1 MYVILNAKTKGR
13 RPLTISIKEGKMR
26 NKVWLFGLLFF
37 ALFSFTAQAAGL
49 NPINGV
55 GARAKGMGGAGIAV
69 ADDASIFYYNPA
81 LLGDSGNFAQ
91 VGGDFL
97 QASFTYKDPKGK
109 QYDSAKSGYFVP
121 LAGVSYKVNQ
131 KLAVGLGV
139 VTPNM
144 FGADFKDQMGFYS
157 KMSLTQIAPVIAY
170 QITESLTL
178 GLSLKA
184 GYGQLELSQ
193 PTLIAPT
200 VVSRLDSK
208 ADGWG
213 YSGQL
218 GILWKATSWLK
229 FGAMYQSKT
238 KVALSGTS
246 NLGPVGSNDFSTD
259 FYFPSYYGV
268 GAGAT
273 FGNLLI
279 AFDIIQSDYG
289 STDKA
294 SIDYKTWPKS
304 TLTLDWQ
311 NNTSYSLG
319 AEYKLS
325 NWRLRGGLGYQ
336 DAVVPDKTI
345 NPATPDMNGW
355 TASGGVGYKTK
366 NFGAD
371 LAYVHA
377 WGLERAVESSTMG
390 APGKYSA
397 SVDIISMTVSYNF

>member
-1 MYVILNAKTKGR
+1 MRKHLWLLSGLIFILFCANA
-13 RPLTISIKEGKMR
+13 E
-26 NKVWLFGLLFF
+26 
-37 ALFSFTAQAAGL
+37 AAGL

-69 ADDASIFYYNPA
+69 ADDASAFYFNPA
-81 LLGDSGNFAQ
+81 LLADAGSFAQ

-97 QASFTYKDPKGK
+97 QASFTYKDSKDN
-109 QYDSAKSGYFVP
+109 QYDSEKSGYFIP
-121 LAGVSYKVNQ
+121 LVGANYKVNQ
-131 KLAVGLGV
+131 KMTVGLGV

-144 FGADFKDQMGFYS
+144 FGADFKDKMGFYS
-157 KMSLTQIAPVIAY
+157 KLSLTQIAPAVAY
-170 QITESLTL
+170 QVTDNLTL
-178 GLSLKA
+178 GLSIKA

-200 VVSRLDSK
+200 VISRLDSK

-218 GILWKATSWLK
+218 GILWKAAPWLK
-229 FGAMYQSKT
+229 LGAMYQSKT

-259 FYFPSYYGV
+259 FYFPGYYGL

-279 AFDIIQSDYG
+279 AFDIIRSDYG

-294 SIDYKTWPKS
+294 SIDYKTWS
-304 TLTLDWQ
+304 DSAIALDWQ
-311 NNTSYSLG
+311 NNTSYGLG

-355 TASGGVGYKTK
+355 TASGGVGYKAK

-377 WGLERAVESSTMG
+377 WGLERTVGASAMG
-390 APGKYSA
+390 AAGRYSA
-397 SVDIISMTVSYNF
+397 GVDILSMALSYQF

>member
-1 MYVILNAKTKGR
+1 MKRKA
-13 RPLTISIKEGKMR
+13 
-26 NKVWLFGLLFF
+26 WLFGLLVF
-37 ALFSFTAQAAGL
+37 ALFCSSAAEAAGL

-69 ADDASIFYYNPA
+69 AEGASVFYFNPA
-81 LLGDSGNFAQ
+81 LLLGDSGNFVQ
-91 VGGDFL
+91 IGGDYL
-97 QASFTYKDPKGK
+97 QSSLAYNDSKGK
-109 QYDSAKSGYFVP
+109 QYDSGKSGYFVP
-121 LAGVSYKVNQ
+121 LAGVSYKVNK
-131 KLAVGLGV
+131 KLAIGLGV

-144 FGADFKDQMGFYS
+144 FGADFKDQMSFYS
-157 KMSLTQIAPVIAY
+157 KISLTQIAPAVAY
-170 QITESLTL
+170 QITDNLTL

-213 YSGQL
+213 YSGQVGL
-218 GILWKATSWLK
+218 LWKATPWLK
-229 FGAMYQSKT
+229 LGAMYQSKT
-238 KVALSGTS
+238 KVSLSGTS
-246 NLGPVGSNDFSTD
+246 RLGFVGSNDFSTD
-259 FYFPSYYGV
+259 FYFPGYYGV

-279 AFDIIQSDYG
+279 AFDIIRSDYS

-294 SIDYKTWPKS
+294 SLDYKSWPKS

-311 NNTSYSLG
+311 DNTSCSLG

-345 NPATPDMNGW
+345 SPATPDMNGW
-355 TASGGVGYKTK
+355 SVSGGIGYKIK
-366 NFGAD
+366 NFNAD
-371 LAYVHA
+371 LAYVRA
-377 WGLERAVESSTMG
+377 WGQERTVAAAPMG
-390 APGKYSA
+390 VPGKYSA
-397 SVDIISMTVSYNF
+397 GIDIMSVAISYHF